1 MLEVTA
7 CRILVP
13 WPGIKP
19 VSPALQSRFL
29 TAERKKESEVAQSCP
44 TLCDP
49 MGCRLP
55 GSSVHGIFQAIVLEW
70 IAISFSRGSSQPR
83 DQSWVS
89 WIVDRCFTVWTT
101 REIPKR
107 LWTSETLHISCFTRA
122 SPNHLFLQMH
132 SRVMILNYTS
142 WKSSFLPFC
151 KVRSKN
157 LESVM
162 LSEVSQ
168 RRRNILWYPLY
179 V

>member
-1 MLEVTA
+1 MLSRVW
-7 CRILVP
+7 LFVMP
-13 WPGIKP
+13 WTVAYQAPQ
-19 VSPALQSRFL
+19 SMNLQ
-29 TAERKKESEVAQSCP
+29 AK
-44 TLCDP
+44 
-49 MGCRLP
+49 
-55 GSSVHGIFQAIVLEW
+55 ILEW
-70 IAISFSRGSSQPR
+70 VAISFSRGSSQPR

-162 LSEVSQ
+162 LSEVIWP
-168 RRRNILWYPLY
+168 RRSIVCGIKKETIQMNFLTKQKETHRLQERVYGCWGKHGGKR
-179 V
+179 